1 MGAPDTV
8 STLPNF
14 LVLFDGICNLC
25 NGAVLF
31 IIKRDNAGKITFASL
46 QSELGRDHLVRNG
59 LDPDALHSIIVI
71 ENGKLFQKSDA
82 VLRIVARMDGAWA
95 WLQIFRIIPRFLRDA
110 LYDLVARFRY
120 KIFGK
125 TEACMIPTPE
135 LKRRSVVG

>member
-8 STLPNF
+8 STLPDF
-14 LVLFDGICNLC
+14 LVFFDGICNLC

-31 IIKRDNAGKITFASL
+31 IIKRDKAGKIRFAPL
-46 QSELGRDHLVRNG
+46 QSELGRDQLVRNS

-82 VLRIVARMDGAWA
+82 VLRIAARMDGAWP
-95 WLQIFRIIPRFLRDA
+95 WLRMFGMLPRFLRDA
-110 LYDLVARFRY
+110 LYDLVARSRY

-125 TEACMIPTPE
+125 KDACMIPTPE
-135 LKRRSVVG
+135 LKKRFVAW

>member
-1 MGAPDTV
+1 MGAPDPV
-8 STLPNF
+8 STLPDF

-31 IIKRDNAGKITFASL
+31 IIKRDKAGKIRFASL
-46 QSELGRDHLVRNG
+46 QSDVGRDQLVRNG
-59 LDPDALHSIIVI
+59 LDPDALHSVIVV

-82 VLRIVARMDGAWA
+82 VLRIAARIDGPWR
-95 WLQIFRIIPRFLRDA
+95 WLRIFQIIPRFLRDI

-125 TEACMIPTPE
+125 KDACMIPTPE
-135 LKRRSVVG
+135 LKKRFVAW

>member
-8 STLPNF
+8 STLPDF

-31 IIKRDNAGKITFASL
+31 IIKRDKAGKIRFASL
-46 QSELGRDHLVRNG
+46 QSELGRDQLVRNG

-71 ENGKLFQKSDA
+71 ENEKLFQKSDA
-82 VLRIVARMDGAWA
+82 VLRIVARMDGAWS
-95 WLQIFRIIPRFLRDA
+95 WLRIFGILPRFLRDP

-120 KIFGK
+120 KVFGK
-125 TEACMIPTPE
+125 KDACMVPTPE
-135 LKRRSVVG
+135 LKKRFVAW

>member
-1 MGAPDTV
+1 MGAPDPV
-8 STLPNF
+8 STLPDF
-14 LVLFDGICNLC
+14 LVLFDGVCNLC

-31 IIKRDNAGKITFASL
+31 IIKRDKAGKIMFASL
-46 QSELGRDHLVRNG
+46 QSELGRDQLIRNG

-82 VLRIVARMDGAWA
+82 VLHTVARMDGAWP
-95 WLQIFRIIPRFLRDA
+95 WFRIFRIIPRFLRDA

-125 TEACMIPTPE
+125 KDACMIPTPE
-135 LKRRSVVG
+135 LKKRFVAW